1 MINYHAL
8 AVTIL
13 LLFFFLACINL
24 FALTPLLIIGVIPM
38 SLLVDVYKIV
48 DEYHQGG
55 GYLLLAIG
63 NITQTSLIVT
73 LILIVIYA
81 FR

>member
-1 MINYHAL
+1 MDK
-8 AVTIL
+8 
-13 LLFFFLACINL
+13 
-24 FALTPLLIIGVIPM
+24 PLRPHSFVDHWRDSM
-38 SLLVDVYKIV
+38 SLLVDVYKII